1 VSRPYRY
8 APARPGRPLIRRSAL
23 LRRLNGRWDRQ
34 VTVIVAGAGFGK
46 SALLAQA
53 LDENALA
60 PRGVDRWLGCG
71 PGDDDARRL
80 AAGLADALGADLPQL
95 HQPGELDPYT
105 LGTVLAGDL
114 WRWSPRQV
122 CLLLDDVHEI
132 GEESPG
138 AAVLAGLV
146 DDLPANGHV
155 VLSGRTDPPLPL
167 ARLEAQGRVERLGEC
182 DMAFGEDELT
192 SFAALRGI
200 PRERLTDLGGWP
212 ALAELR
218 TAGARTTVDDFLAEE
233 VMAALTPT
241 DRRVV
246 ATVAALGGADQ
257 ALVDTV
263 LDERIHLGA
272 LMARLP
278 LVSCDDHGWYAIHPV
293 WSEPLSR
300 HLGDGERRE
309 VQRQAGLALATR
321 DIRQAADLLVAA
333 GADDDLRAVL
343 RTGCRAHVLS
353 AFSGV
358 TRLYATLPESV
369 RAAPEGQLVAG
380 VAASTTDV
388 DRAIE
393 LLSTAARRFSE
404 DGERVGLLTALEQL
418 AMYAHWREDVDLL
431 ETLWGYAEQVDGL
444 PEARGVIAL
453 GHALIADTLGDPRG
467 VLAALDCLDV
477 EDVAP
482 YWRAT
487 VTWLRATSEMA
498 LGFADAAR
506 RNAELAVAQASP
518 ALRGA
523 LSMLEVNALE
533 ACGELDR
540 ARDALQRMLVELE
553 RSGND
558 HTRGV
563 GYGIAAA
570 RAAFAGDVDRA
581 DEMILLARQCGGTSP
596 MPSLVA
602 TLRLSEAG
610 IAVARGDEATAAR
623 LLAEAL
629 AGQKV
634 SEGRQFF
641 NHLRRLPLLY
651 VLVSETREQFE
662 ALDVGPC
669 YQPALRLAEALV
681 ALRERGDLGPAA
693 ALRGQDWAVATA
705 WVPSVWAVE
714 LATAAAAGGQ
724 AGAETRVADAGPA
737 VRSTLLALT
746 VRAGAPKALR
756 AWARS
761 LLDAVPPEP
770 SAPVELSVL
779 GPTTLRR
786 AGRVV
791 DHPHWRRERVRAL
804 LLVLLARGG
813 GTRDELAGALWPDLD
828 TPAALRNLRVT
839 LSYLLAVLEPDRRDG
854 SPSFFV
860 RTDGATLRLTTH
872 GWLAVDARRLEDLL
886 DRAAESERSGEPSA
900 ALDLYRRGI
909 DLYRGPYLTDA
920 GYEEWALPHRDRL
933 SARFVAAAVRAGEL
947 TLAAGNPDEALQMA
961 ARALETEP
969 WSEPAHRLMVASHL
983 ARGDRAAAR
992 RAMETCLAQLADLG
1006 VPPTEDTEVVLR
1018 AIA

>member
-1 VSRPYRY
+1 M
-8 APARPGRPLIRRSAL
+8 
-23 LRRLNGRWDRQ
+23 
-34 VTVIVAGAGFGK
+34 IVAGAGFGK

-53 LDENALA
+53 LDENALS
-60 PRGVDRWLGCG
+60 PRGVDCWLGCG

-80 AAGLADALGADLPQL
+80 AAGLADTLGSDLPQL
-95 HQPGELDPYT
+95 HQPGELDPT
-105 LGTVLAGDL
+105 RLGITLAGDL

-122 CLLLDDVHEI
+122 CLVLDDVHWI
-132 GEESPG
+132 GRDSQG

-146 DDLPANGHV
+146 DGLPANGHI
-155 VLSGRTDPPLPL
+155 VLSGRTEPPLPL

-182 DMAFGEDELT
+182 DMAFGESELT
-192 SFAALRGI
+192 SFAALRGL
-200 PRERLTDLGGWP
+200 PRDRLADLGGWP

-218 TAGARTTVDDFLAEE
+218 TAGARATIDDFLAEE

-257 ALVDTV
+257 TLVDTV
-263 LDERIHLGA
+263 LEGRIPLGA

-293 WSEPLSR
+293 WSEALSR
-300 HLGDGERRE
+300 HLDDDERRD

-333 GADDDLRAVL
+333 EAHDDLRAVL
-343 RTGCRAHVLS
+343 RTGCRAHVMA

-358 TRLYATLPESV
+358 HRLYATLPESV

-393 LLSTAARRFSE
+393 LLGTAARRFA
-404 DGERVGLLTALEQL
+404 DGGEPAGLLTAVEHL
-418 AMYAHWREDVDLL
+418 AMYAHWREDLGLFD
-431 ETLWGYAEQVDGL
+431 TLWGYANRLDGL
-444 PEARGVIAL
+444 PEAQGIVTL
-453 GHALIADTLGDPRG
+453 GHALIADTMGDARG
-467 VLAALDCLDV
+467 VLAALDSLDID
-477 EDVAP
+477 DVAP
-482 YWRAT
+482 YWRPT
-487 VTWLRATSEMA
+487 VTWLRATSELA

-506 RNAELAVAQASP
+506 RHAELAVSQASP

-523 LSMLEVNALE
+523 LTMLEVNALE
-533 ACGELDR
+533 VCGEYDR
-540 ARDALQRMLVELE
+540 AGEALQRMLAELE

-563 GYGIAAA
+563 GYAIAAA
-570 RAAFAGDVDRA
+570 RAAFAGDVDKA
-581 DEMILLARQCGGTSP
+581 EHLLLLARECGGTSP
-596 MPSLVA
+596 LPSLVA

-610 IAVARGDEATAAR
+610 TAIARGDEDTAAR
-623 LLAEAL
+623 LLAEAV
-629 AGQKV
+629 AGHKV
-634 SEGRQFF
+634 SEGRQYF

-651 VLVSETREQFE
+651 VLVPDTRGQFE
-662 ALDVGPC
+662 DLDVGPC
-669 YQPALRLAEALV
+669 YRPALRLSEALV
-681 ALRERGDLGPAA
+681 ALRERGDVGPAA
-693 ALRGQDWAVATA
+693 ALRGQDWAAAPGFLPV
-705 WVPSVWAVE
+705 VWIVE

-724 AGAETRVADAGPA
+724 AGAETRVADAGSAARTTLLRLADRADTPKA
-737 VRSTLLALT
+737 VRTWARTLLD
-746 VRAGAPKALR
+746 
-756 AWARS
+756 S
-761 LLDAVPPEP
+761 VPPEP
-770 SAPVELSVL
+770 AAPLELSVL

-813 GTRDELAGALWPDLD
+813 GTREELAGALWPDLD
-828 TPAALRNLRVT
+828 TPGALRNLRVT

-854 SPSFFV
+854 APSFFV
-860 RTDGATLRLTTH
+860 RTEGNTLRLTTH
-872 GWLAVDARRLEDLL
+872 GWLAIDAWQLEDLV
-886 DRAAESERSGEPSA
+886 DRAAEAERTGEPSA
-900 ALDLYRRGI
+900 ALDLYRRAI
-909 DLYRGPYLTDA
+909 ELYRGPYLTDA

-947 TLAAGNPDEALQMA
+947 TLAAGNPDEALRLA
-961 ARALETEP
+961 ARAVECEP

-992 RAMETCLAQLADLG
+992 RAMDTCLAQLADLG
-1006 VPPTEDTEVVLR
+1006 VPPTKDTETVLR

>member
-1 VSRPYRY
+1 MPRPYRY

-23 LRRLNGRWDRQ
+23 LRRLNKRWDRQ
-34 VTVIVAGAGFGK
+34 ITVIVAGAGFGK

-60 PRGVDRWLGCG
+60 PRGVDCWLGCG

-80 AAGLADALGADLPQL
+80 AAGLADSLGADLPHL
-95 HQPGELDPYT
+95 HQPGDLDPDA
-105 LGTVLAGDL
+105 LGALLAGDL

-122 CLLLDDVHEI
+122 CLVLDDVHEI
-132 GEESPG
+132 GRDSSG

-146 DDLPANGHV
+146 NNLPSNGHV

-167 ARLEAQGRVERLGEC
+167 ARLEAQGWVERLGEC
-182 DMAFGEDELT
+182 DMAFGDDELS
-192 SFAALRGI
+192 SFATLRGM
-200 PRERLTDLGGWP
+200 PRDRLTDLGGWP

-218 TAGARTTVDDFLAEE
+218 TAGARDAVDDFLAEE
-233 VMAALTPT
+233 VMAALTRA

-257 ALVDTV
+257 TLVDTV
-263 LDERIHLGA
+263 LGGRIPLAA

-278 LVSCDDHGWYAIHPV
+278 LVSCDDHGWFAIHPV
-293 WSEPLSR
+293 WSEALSR
-300 HLGDGERRE
+300 HLDEAERQQ

-321 DIRQAADLLVAA
+321 DIRQAAELLVAA
-333 GADDDLRAVL
+333 GAHDDLRAVL

-358 TRLYATLPESV
+358 TRLYASLPDSV
-369 RAAPEGQLVAG
+369 RSAPEGQLVAG

-388 DRAIE
+388 DRAVD
-393 LLSTAARRFSE
+393 LLSTAARRFAE
-404 DGERVGLLTALEQL
+404 DGERVGLLTALEHL
-418 AMYAHWREDVDLL
+418 AMYAHWREDVELFG
-431 ETLWGYAEQVDGL
+431 TLWDYAQQVDGL

-453 GHALIADTLGDPRG
+453 GNALIADTLGDARG
-467 VLAALDCLDV
+467 VLSALDSLDV
-477 EDVAP
+477 DDVAP

-487 VTWLRATSEMA
+487 VTWLRATSELA
-498 LGFADAAR
+498 LGFAEAAR
-506 RNAELAVAQASP
+506 RNAELAVSQASP

-523 LSMLEVNALE
+523 LAMLQVNALE
-533 ACGELDR
+533 ACGDFDR
-540 ARDALQRMLVELE
+540 AREVLQRMLDELD

-563 GYGIAAA
+563 GYAIAAA
-570 RAAFAGDVDRA
+570 RAAFAGAVDEA
-581 DEMILLARQCGGTSP
+581 DRLILLAHQCGGKSP
-596 MPSLVA
+596 LPSLVA
-602 TLRLSEAG
+602 TMRLSEAG
-610 IAVARGDEATAAR
+610 IAVARGDEGAAAA
-623 LLAEAL
+623 LLARAVD
-629 AGQKV
+629 GHKV

-651 VLVSETREQFE
+651 VLVPDTRDEFE

-669 YQPALRLAEALV
+669 YRPALRLAQALV

-693 ALRGQDWAVATA
+693 GLRGQDWAVAPAFLPT
-705 WVPSVWAVE
+705 VWTVE
-714 LATAAAAGGQ
+714 LATGAAAGGQ
-724 AGAETRVADAGPA
+724 SGAETRVADAGPA
-737 VRSTLLALT
+737 ARTTLLALT
-746 VRAGAPKALR
+746 DRSGAPKALR
-756 AWARS
+756 TWART
-761 LLDAVPPEP
+761 LLDSVPPEP
-770 SAPVELSVL
+770 GAPLALSVL
-779 GPTTLRR
+779 GPTTLQR
-786 AGRVV
+786 AGRTV

-804 LLVLLARGG
+804 LLLLLARGG
-813 GTRDELAGALWPDLD
+813 GTREELAGALWPDLD
-828 TPAALRNLRVT
+828 TSSALRNLRVT
-839 LSYLLAVLEPDRRDG
+839 LSYLLAVLEPDRREG
-854 SPSFFV
+854 APSFFV

-872 GWLAVDARRLEDLL
+872 GWLAVDARQLEDCF
-886 DRAAESERSGEPSA
+886 DRAGEAERAGEPSA

-909 DLYRGPYLTDA
+909 GLYRGAYLTDA

-947 TLAAGNPDEALQMA
+947 TLAAGDPDEALRLA
-961 ARALETEP
+961 ARALESEP

-992 RAMETCLAQLADLG
+992 RAMNTCLAQLADLG